1 MSLAYILINS
11 EIGKEQE
18 VLDQLKAI
26 PNLVEAHIVYGIYD
40 IIAKVQAEDMT
51 AIKQVVTDS
60 LKSLTNIRSTMTLIC
75 VEA

>member
-18 VLDQLKAI
+18 VLKQLQEI
-26 PNLVEAHIVYGIYD
+26 PNLVEAHVVYGIYD
-40 IIAKVQAEDMT
+40 IIAKVAAEDMT

-60 LKSLTNIRSTMTLIC
+60 LKNLTQIRSTMTLIC